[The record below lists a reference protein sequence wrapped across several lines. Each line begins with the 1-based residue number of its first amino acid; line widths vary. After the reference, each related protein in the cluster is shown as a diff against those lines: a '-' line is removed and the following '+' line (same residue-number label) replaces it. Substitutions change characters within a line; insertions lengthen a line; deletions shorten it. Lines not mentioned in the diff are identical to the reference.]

1 MEDAIYKINEMS
13 GIKASG
19 SLVAGS
25 EYETTDVIITIEDS
39 KKANAMLFFG
49 NYGSKG
55 SGVYR
60 AGVSGALNNLLGYG
74 DSLNYFAQLSDEM
87 QKSYGFTYNF
97 FLGNLKV
104 SCKGYFKKNM

>member
-39 KKANAMLFFG
+39 KKQMRYFSLIIMEA
-49 NYGSKG
+49 
-55 SGVYR
+55 R
-60 AGVSGALNNLLGYG
+60 ALVFIEL
-74 DSLNYFAQLSDEM
+74 
-87 QKSYGFTYNF
+87 
-97 FLGNLKV
+97 V
-104 SCKGYFKKNM
+104 WWRFK

>member
-1 MEDAIYKINEMS
+1 
-13 GIKASG
+13 
-19 SLVAGS
+19 
-25 EYETTDVIITIEDS
+25 
-39 KKANAMLFFG
+39 MLFFD

-97 FLGNLKV
+97 
-104 SCKGYFKKNM
+104 S